1 MGRIVSNEPED
12 MGLGLGGIVT
22 SLPVSQIQVLA
33 EENLRRVDP
42 KFIPKL
48 AKNIQK
54 NGLLQSI
61 VVRPLVEPLNGFT
74 HQLDAGY
81 QRMAAIVS
89 LGWDEVPVKVVDAET
104 TAMSVNMSENGI
116 RKEVNYIETAQGV
129 KRRMDAGDK
138 VADIADDL
146 GKSVPYIHQILPM
159 IDPEKVRPHVQ
170 KAIAEGKFTFRVAR
184 ALPGMTEEEQDALI
198 AEVEAAGKGGST
210 DVVESA
216 VRRKKK
222 KTGQG
227 RKGRGGKAAKEDVVS
242 GKATISTKKALILI
256 DEAAGS
262 LKEAA
267 KVEGALESDVAAAK
281 DAVGILNVFKRF
293 LTGGIGVQALG
304 KQLTKRMAEE

>member
-1 MGRIVSNEPED
+1 MNRSVSNEPED
-12 MGLGLGGIVT
+12 MGVGVIN
-22 SLPVSQIQVLA
+22 SLPVSKIQVLA

-48 AKNIQK
+48 AKNIKK
-54 NGLLQSI
+54 NGLLQSV
-61 VVRPLVEPLNGFT
+61 VVRPLVEPVNGFT

-89 LGWDEVPVKVVDAET
+89 LGWDEVPVKIVDAET
-104 TAMSVNMSENGI
+104 TAMSVNMSENGV
-116 RKEVNYIETAQGV
+116 RKDVNYVETAQGV

-159 IDPEKVRPHVQ
+159 LGLRKTIQ
-170 KAIAEGKFTFRVAR
+170 TAIAENKFTFRVAR
-184 ALPGMTEEEQDALI
+184 ALPGMTEEEQDQLLAD
-198 AEVEAAGKGGST
+198 VEAAGKGNST

-242 GKATISTKKALILI
+242 GAATISTKKALILI
-256 DEAAGS
+256 DEAAGT

-267 KVEGALESDVAAAK
+267 KAEGVTMEDSTAAK
-281 DAVGILNVFKRF
+281 EAMGILSVFKKF